1 MIHYRQSRW
10 FALMA
15 ICVATVIGSSIG
27 PAALAQNA
35 VLLEEPDSAQAA
47 TGEMKPL
54 AVVALSGYDALIEDI
69 NFAGS
74 LAGQPQ
80 LGQMIEPMIMGYVQG
95 LDKTKPIGVIVQ
107 SDGAEFNGA
116 ACLPVTDLQKLLAP
130 LQFFGVTTEDVGNGV
145 TKVVTPQQP
154 VFLKEKNG
162 WAFVSPMQQM
172 LESIPDDPTKLLSEI
187 TGQYDLGAKVDIQN
201 IPRPYRES
209 AVDALEQGMQAG
221 LRKLEDETDEQY
233 EARKEVTAM
242 QIEQLK
248 QLINDI
254 DQLTIGLSLDGGE
267 QRAFLDFV
275 YTAVEGTKLA
285 EQIAMYGDSKTNY
298 AGFYQ
303 PDAAATMTITS
314 RMTESDIAQ
323 IDQMFGAIRK
333 QVKAAVEKES
343 ELKTEEAK
351 QTVQSALDDF
361 LDAAQATLNT
371 GMLDGGMVLNLAP
384 SSLTFVAG
392 GFIGEPTKV
401 LSGLKKIEGVAQ
413 EDEDFPGIQWDA
425 ASHGDI
431 SFHTMQVPL
440 PEDEEEARQL
450 FGETLDVA
458 VGIGKKSVYF
468 ALGRECLDT
477 AKSVIDTSLANPGKS
492 VPPMEFTVSLKQV
505 MAMAAEF
512 VESDQKA
519 MVEGIAAMLA
529 NESAGRDHVRMVV
542 KTIPGGI
549 LTRFEA
555 EEGVLRAIGMAAMQA
570 QAQAAGAGQGF

>member
-1 MIHYRQSRW
+1 MINLKRSRW
-10 FALMA
+10 LTLASL
-15 ICVATVIGSSIG
+15 CVAMVLGTSIG
-27 PAALAQNA
+27 PMAFAQDA

-54 AVVALSGYDALIEDI
+54 AVIALSGYDALIEDI

-80 LGQMIEPMIMGYVQG
+80 LGAMIEPMIMGYVQG

-116 ACLPVTDLQKLLAP
+116 ACLPVTDLQKLLQP
-130 LQFFGVTTEDVGNGV
+130 LQLFGFTTEDVGNGITRV
-145 TKVVTPQQP
+145 ETPQQP

-172 LESIPDDPTKLLSEI
+172 LESIPDDPSELLSEI
-187 TGQYDLGAKVDIQN
+187 TGDYDLGAKVDIQN
-201 IPRPYRES
+201 IPQPYRES

-254 DQLTIGLSLDGGE
+254 DQLTIGLSLDGSE

-275 YTAVEGTKLA
+275 YTAVEGSKLA
-285 EQIAMYGDSKTNY
+285 EQVAMYGDSKTNF

-303 PDAAATMTITS
+303 PEAAATMTITS
-314 RMTESDIAQ
+314 KMTEADIAQ
-323 IDQMFGAIRK
+323 IEQMFGAIRK
-333 QVKAAVEKES
+333 QVKAAVDKEA

-351 QTVQSALDDF
+351 QTVQSAMDDF
-361 LDAAQATLNT
+361 LDAAQATLQT

-401 LSGLKKIEGVAQ
+401 LSGLKKIEEVA
-413 EDEDFPGIQWDA
+413 EKDEDFPGIQWDA
-425 ASHGDI
+425 ANHGDVN
-431 SFHTMQVPL
+431 FHTMQVPL
-440 PEDEEEARQL
+440 PDDEEEARQL
-450 FGETLDVA
+450 FGETMDVA
-458 VGIGKKSVYF
+458 VGIGKQSVYF

-477 AKSVIDTSLANPGKS
+477 AKSVIDTSLANPGKA
-492 VPPMEFTVSLKQV
+492 VPPMEFTISLQQIMN
-505 MAMAAEF
+505 MAVEF
-512 VESDQKA
+512 VEGDEKA
-519 MVEGIAAMLA
+519 MVEGIATMLSE
-529 NESAGRDHVRMVV
+529 ESAGRDHIRIVA
-542 KTIPGGI
+542 KSIPGGI

-570 QAQAAGAGQGF
+570 QAQAAGAGRGF